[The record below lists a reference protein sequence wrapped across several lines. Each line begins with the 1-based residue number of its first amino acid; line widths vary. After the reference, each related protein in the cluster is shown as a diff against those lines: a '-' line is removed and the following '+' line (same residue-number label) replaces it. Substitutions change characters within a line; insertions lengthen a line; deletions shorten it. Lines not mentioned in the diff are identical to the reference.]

1 MVSLMARLLV
11 LAALFAI
18 AGCTIT
24 PGQPATAEPV
34 SVWAIG
40 DSIMVGAEPHLR
52 GLVPDIDLD
61 AEAGR
66 SVATGI
72 EVLETKMSDGDTPDV
87 LVFALGT
94 NAGASQDQ
102 IDEVMN
108 LSSGVEEVIFV
119 NVTVPRDWEEPT
131 NAAMADAV
139 ARYDSATLVDWSTE
153 SRGQDRWFRSD
164 GFHPNETGSQRW
176 ANLIV
181 IEIKN
186 AA

>member
-1 MVSLMARLLV
+1 MISLMARLV
-11 LAALFAI
+11 AVAALFVI
-18 AGCTIT
+18 AGCTFA
-24 PGQPATAEPV
+24 PGQPTTAEPP

-40 DSIMVGAEPHLR
+40 DSIMVGAEPHMR
-52 GLVPDIDLD
+52 ELVSDIDLD

-72 EVLETKMSDGDTPDV
+72 EVLEAKIAGGDAPEV

-139 ARYDSATLVDWSTE
+139 ARHAGATLVDWNTE
-153 SRGQDRWFRSD
+153 SRSQDRWFRAD

>member
-1 MVSLMARLLV
+1 MIDLMARLV
-11 LAALFAI
+11 AVAALFMV
-18 AGCTIT
+18 AGCTVA
-24 PGQPATAEPV
+24 PGQPTTAEPP

-40 DSIMVGAEPHLR
+40 DSIMVGAEPHIR
-52 GLVPDIDLD
+52 ELVPGIDLD
-61 AEAGR
+61 AEPGR
-66 SVATGI
+66 SFATGI
-72 EVLETKMSDGDTPDV
+72 EVLETKVATGDTPDV

-108 LSSGVEEVIFV
+108 LSPGVEEVIFV
-119 NVTVPRDWEEPT
+119 NVTVPRDWEEST
-131 NAAMADAV
+131 NAAIADAV
-139 ARYDSATLVDWSTE
+139 ARHDNATLVDWNTE

-164 GFHPNETGSQRW
+164 GFHPNETGSRRW

-181 IEIKN
+181 IELKN